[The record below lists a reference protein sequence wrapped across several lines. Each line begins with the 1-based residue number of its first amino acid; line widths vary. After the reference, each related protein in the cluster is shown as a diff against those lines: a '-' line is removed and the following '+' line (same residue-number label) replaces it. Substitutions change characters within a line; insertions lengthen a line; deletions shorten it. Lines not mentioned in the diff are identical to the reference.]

1 MVRDWTAIIAPA
13 GYGKTHQIV
22 RRVSNASGRVLVL
35 THTKAGVTALSRRLD
50 GEKLE
55 RSRYELSTIASY
67 CRKWA
72 EAYPFASGYGR
83 EDADGHNSGLIDYD
97 RLYSSAATV
106 FKKQWAQR
114 VINAS
119 YGQII
124 VDEYQDCTALQRD
137 ALFALAEQLSL
148 FVYGDPMQAIF
159 HWAGPLA
166 DVEDPT
172 FNVAMLASEPY
183 RWINAG
189 ARALGEE
196 IARIREQLM
205 PTLKGETV
213 SVDIRNGIPGLDVMP
228 ASGLWNREIFK
239 RVARCGNESILYLT
253 SHKEGQKSF
262 CERCI
267 GFQVNEKID
276 CEDLAIWAER
286 IDSASGPARC
296 LALLEFADE
305 CFTHVKS
312 ELESYF
318 KRLGSGSLDFSRIR
332 KYTELGVLLAVA
344 ADSEDYASGYKV
356 LEWIEKSSVG
366 FRQYR
371 GQLFGEMK
379 RALRYAATHGLNLTD
394 ALRKSHGDMESYEAR
409 YPQFRRIAS
418 RAVLSKGLEYDT
430 VIVDATTI
438 TDPRDFYVA
447 ISRCRKRL
455 IIIADQSALKFS
467 GVSR

>member
-1 MVRDWTAIIAPA
+1 MAGDWTAIIAPA

-22 RRVSNASGRVLVL
+22 QHVLNASGRVLVL
-35 THTKAGVTALSRRLD
+35 THTKAGVTALSRRLG

-83 EDADGHNSGLIDYD
+83 EDVDGRNSGLIDYN

-114 VINAS
+114 VIKAS

-166 DVEDPT
+166 DVEDSA
-172 FNVAMLASEPY
+172 FNVTMLASEPY

-189 ARALGEE
+189 ACALGEE

-205 PTLKGETV
+205 PTLKGEAV
-213 SVDIRNGIPGLDVMP
+213 SVDIRNDIPGLDVMP
-228 ASGLWNREIFK
+228 ASGLWNGEIFK
-239 RVARCGNESILYLT
+239 RVAGCGNESILYLT
-253 SHKEGQKSF
+253 SHKAGQSSF
-262 CERCI
+262 CERYT
-267 GFQVNEKID
+267 GFQVNETID
-276 CEDLAIWAER
+276 CKDLAVWAER
-286 IDSASGPARC
+286 IESASGPARC
-296 LALLEFADE
+296 LTLLKFADE
-305 CFTHVKS
+305 CFTNVKS
-312 ELESYF
+312 ELGSYF
-318 KRLGSGSLDFSRIR
+318 KRLGSESLDFSRIR
-332 KYTELGVLLAVA
+332 KHPELGALLAAA
-344 ADSEDYASGYKV
+344 ADSKDYSSSYKV
-356 LEWIEKSSVG
+356 LEWVERSSAG

-379 RALRYAATHGLNLTD
+379 RALRHAAAHGLNLID
-394 ALRKSHGDMESYEAR
+394 ALRKTHGDMESYEAR

-418 RAVLSKGLEYDT
+418 RTVLSKGLEYDT

-455 IIIADQSALKFS
+455 IIVADQSTLRFS